1 MKLSISPRLTL
12 LIIAAMFVMPL
23 ALAWMMYSG
32 TLEFSP
38 TATRN
43 KGQLIEPPLSMNWQA
58 LQIINAETL
67 QEKTGQ
73 ALLGRWVVLY
83 PLPAT
88 CEATCQQHIV
98 SLRQIHL
105 ATGRNQSRVRLALI
119 LSDTNQPERVNEL
132 GAIYEKFTFL
142 SDPNGELMQTLTA
155 TNAGNT
161 YLIDPLGNIM
171 MHYTAGVDPNY
182 IMQDLKQLLT
192 WSKLDEQ

>member
-32 TLEFSP
+32 TLEFNP

-43 KGQLIEPPLSMNWQA
+43 KGQLIEPPLPMNWQA
-58 LQIINAETL
+58 LQIMNAETL

-73 ALLGRWVVLY
+73 PLLGRWVVLY
-83 PLPAT
+83 TLPAT
-88 CEATCQQHIV
+88 CEAACQQHIV

-105 ATGRNQSRVRLALI
+105 ATGRNQSRVRIALI
-119 LSDTNQPERVNEL
+119 LRDTNQPESVNEL
-132 GAIYEKFTFL
+132 GSIYEKFTFL

-155 TNAGNT
+155 TNADNT
-161 YLIDPLGNIM
+161 YLIDPLGHIM

-182 IMQDLKQLLT
+182 IKQDLKQLLT